1 VRYSGVMVHTR
12 RSIAILAAALAALLI
27 PTASSADLRATAFGG
42 AARINDTNKGTF
54 GGAVTFG
61 GLLGIEF
68 DASRIDLGLLDNV
81 PVVDVDTNLT
91 TYMGNLVVRTPV
103 GPVQPYGSA
112 GVGLVKAAGSV
123 TVPGLG
129 RVVSASAQNVGWN
142 VGGGVYLFPGE
153 NVGIRADVR
162 RFQTGDVT
170 WEDITNL
177 GDLPLPTLDFWRATV
192 GLTLKF

>member
-1 VRYSGVMVHTR
+1 
-12 RSIAILAAALAALLI
+12 
-27 PTASSADLRATAFGG
+27 
-42 AARINDTNKGTF
+42 
-54 GGAVTFG
+54 
-61 GLLGIEF
+61 
-68 DASRIDLGLLDNV
+68 
-81 PVVDVDTNLT
+81 
-91 TYMGNLVVRTPV
+91 VVRTPV

-153 NVGIRADVR
+153 NFGIRADVR